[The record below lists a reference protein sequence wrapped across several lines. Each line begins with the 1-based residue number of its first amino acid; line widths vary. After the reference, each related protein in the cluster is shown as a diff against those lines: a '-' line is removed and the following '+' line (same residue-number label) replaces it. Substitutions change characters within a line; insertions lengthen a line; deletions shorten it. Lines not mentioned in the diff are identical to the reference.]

1 MMTAMKKVT
10 DFARYLTAF
19 FSEYLSGIRNVSKN
33 TIMAYRDAFRLLLMF
48 CNDVCGITPEKLTIK
63 KIDDKMI
70 IHYLDWLQKE
80 RKCTVSSRNQRL
92 AAIHTFFRYL
102 QMQEP
107 DKLLVCQKI
116 LQIPFM
122 KAPKTVIRYLSPE
135 QTKLLLEQP
144 DIQTKNGRRD
154 MVLLS
159 VLYDTGAR
167 VQEIC
172 DLRVRDVRLERP
184 ALISLTGKGC
194 KSRYV
199 PIQGNTVSLLHKYMR
214 EHALLSIEKQDMPLF
229 YNQRYAALTRGGI
242 SHILQKYMDIASLK
256 CANMPA
262 KATPHILRHSKATH
276 LLQAGID
283 IVLIRDILGHVS
295 VQTTEMYAKVDMET
309 KRKILENAYPDITP
323 NGLPDW
329 NKDENLLDFLE
340 KL

>member
-1 MMTAMKKVT
+1 MITAMKKVT
-10 DFARYLTAF
+10 DFALYLTRF

-33 TIMAYRDAFRLLLMF
+33 TVMAYRDAFRLLLTF
-48 CNDVCGITPEKLTIK
+48 CNEVCGVPPEKLTIK
-63 KIDDKMI
+63 RMDDKMI
-70 IHYLDWLQKE
+70 IHYLEWLQKE

-92 AAIHTFFRYL
+92 TAIHTFFRYL

-122 KAPKTVIRYLSPE
+122 KSSKTVIRYLTPE
-135 QTKLLLEQP
+135 QTELLLEQP
-144 DIQTKNGRRD
+144 DKQTKNGRRD

-184 ALISLTGKGC
+184 ALVTLTGKGC

-199 PIQGNTVSLLHKYMR
+199 PLLGNTVSLLHKYMQ
-214 EHALLSIEKQDMPLF
+214 EHALLSNGKQDMPLF
-229 YNQRYAALTRGGI
+229 HNQRYAALTRGGI
-242 SHILQKYMDIASLK
+242 SHILQKYVDKASIK
-256 CANMPA
+256 CSNMPP
-262 KATPHILRHSKATH
+262 KVTPHILRHSKATH
-276 LLQAGID
+276 LLHAGID

-295 VQTTEMYAKVDMET
+295 VQTTEMYARVDMET
-309 KRKILENAYPDITP
+309 KRKVLENVYPDITP
-323 NGLPDW
+323 ENLPDW